1 MLVNDSYNR
10 KEAVMTQYNVTLNG
24 EMVRE
29 LFLTGCEGV
38 IKDLVEQVLNQLL
51 EARAEDKCNAK
62 PYEQT
67 EERMDYRNGVRERG
81 FVTRLGK
88 IELEVPRLR
97 GQSVVDGLF
106 EKYKR
111 SEQAIIAGVAEMVV
125 KGVSTRKV
133 NDVAE
138 ALFGEGISK
147 SQASRMCAVLDP
159 VVAEFRERP
168 LEAWYPF
175 GVVDAIYLKIR
186 CGDRVI
192 SKALYIFIGVNADG
206 LREVLGFMV
215 SQKETKAAYVEF
227 FRSLKARGLERFD
240 LVTSDDHDGLREAI
254 KQEFLGTSW
263 QRCQTHFTKNILDK
277 TPKKMWA
284 EVKTLLRDIYTAPD
298 IEAAR
303 IRKDAAVA
311 LLTGPTPKAALLLD
325 ESFDDITAV
334 FSLPLKYR
342 QKMRTSNGIERLN
355 EEIRRRERVIRI
367 FPSDDSVMRIIGTLL
382 LDQTEA
388 WLSGRL
394 YLDMREYLEFVAER
408 DRQVSACPQES
419 EALEETPP
427 VGETAE
433 KHGGERAA

>member
-1 MLVNDSYNR
+1 MLVNSSLNR

-38 IKDLVEQVLNQLL
+38 MKDLVEQVLNQLL
-51 EARAEDKCNAK
+51 AARAEDKCNAM

-67 EERMDYRNGVRERG
+67 EERTDYRNGFRERG

-106 EKYKR
+106 EKYQR
-111 SEQAIIAGVAEMVV
+111 NEQAIIAGVAEMVV

-138 ALFGEGISK
+138 ALFGSGISK

-159 VVAEFRERP
+159 VVAEFRSRP
-168 LEAWYPF
+168 LDAWYPF
-175 GVVDAIYLKIR
+175 GVVDAIYLKVR

-254 KQEFLGTSW
+254 RQEFLGTSW

-277 TPKKMWA
+277 TPKKMWS

-298 IEAAR
+298 IKEAR
-303 IRKDAAVA
+303 IRKDAAVT
-311 LLTGPTPKAALLLD
+311 LLTGPAQKAAQLLD

-334 FSLPLKYR
+334 FSLPSKYR

-355 EEIRRRERVIRI
+355 EEIRRRDRVLRI
-367 FPSDDSVMRIIGTLL
+367 YPSDDSVMRIIGTLL

-394 YLDMREYLEFVAER
+394 YVDMREYLEFVAER
-408 DRQVSACPQES
+408 DRQSAPKLTQRDCMDDE
-419 EALEETPP
+419 LF
-427 VGETAE
+427 VGEAAD
-433 KHGGERAA
+433 GCGEGRAA